1 MSKQNLYDLYKR
13 PSGLLYRVPM
23 HSSLYANSEFYSDAE
38 GRWLKS
44 AHTVGGIITSNA
56 STLVARNVVF
66 KDSVCSQ

>member
-1 MSKQNLYDLYKR
+1 MIKYDVYRR
-13 PSGLLYRVPM
+13 PSGLLYRVP
-23 HSSLYANSEFYSDAE
+23 LYSGLHWRAE
-38 GRWLKS
+38 HYNRYLKRWMLS